1 MKETLL
7 QLLTCSSV
15 AELQA
20 AQVKESSPWDTMP
33 IEGKSVLAI
42 AAIKILNDHFSKD
55 KKLWYLVEKK
65 ARKYILSNT
74 GLSKDNLDKVLKTF
88 QPMYQEL
95 VGVESE
101 K

>member
-1 MKETLL
+1 
-7 QLLTCSSV
+7 
-15 AELQA
+15 
-20 AQVKESSPWDTMP
+20 MP
-33 IEGKSVLAI
+33 IKGKSVLAI

-74 GLSKDNLDKVLKTF
+74 GLSKDDLDKVLKTF

-101 K
+101 KWMKKIDCEQVLVKLFTTHYINFK